1 MPCYIRPIFQLFETQ
16 LFITLLF
23 DHFLIFVGYSIRKL
37 MWIFPVRNTVHS
49 QGVPK
54 ISYVQNFQS
63 CCLLKFSKKVSIL
76 HIVGIVLLGT
86 MMDSDQRICFLLSV
100 LVTLWREYLIIKL
113 LQVPFSICSGKYFDQ
128 KLTVTHI
135 CARLQGQ
142 RLSFFLM
149 LSSFPFITMRNWHC
163 TAPAQSWFRGLD
175 LRLRQLNTHK
185 MFYAS
190 QGCFMRVEIK

>member
-1 MPCYIRPIFQLFETQ
+1 MKFSCQKYGPFPRCPKNFIRP
-16 LFITLLF
+16 
-23 DHFLIFVGYSIRKL
+23 
-37 MWIFPVRNTVHS
+37 
-49 QGVPK
+49 
-54 ISYVQNFQS
+54 
-63 CCLLKFSKKVSIL
+63 KFSELLPAQVLKKKVSIL

-149 LSSFPFITMRNWHC
+149 LSSFPFITMRN
-163 TAPAQSWFRGLD
+163 
-175 LRLRQLNTHK
+175 
-185 MFYAS
+185 
-190 QGCFMRVEIK
+190 